1 MGAPSASNS
10 PSALSAQALR
20 EARTLENGL
29 IPRKMVVDCP
39 LATTSIGDTLFQT
52 RPGMRNN
59 WPIQSFAWLTLGL
72 VLYWYGIYWHY
83 VYEMNLNTFVS
94 ELLFA
99 GWLES
104 GTRSMFGMIRFH
116 GKGGRKKDSVRKE
129 QNGLSSLQ
137 QSVYHN

>member
-1 MGAPSASNS
+1 MDSAFSLVKSRLALGS
-10 PSALSAQALR
+10 PGCLFGFSP
-20 EARTLENGL
+20 
-29 IPRKMVVDCP
+29 PRLKWPNTHPYVKP
-39 LATTSIGDTLFQT
+39 FSRLGK
-52 RPGMRNN
+52 RNN
-59 WPIQSFAWLTLGL
+59 WSSQSFAWLTLGL

-137 QSVYHN
+137 QSVYHKLIEVAHRLF

>member
-1 MGAPSASNS
+1 MVDTGSCFVLVWHIL
-10 PSALSAQALR
+10 AL
-20 EARTLENGL
+20 
-29 IPRKMVVDCP
+29 D
-39 LATTSIGDTLFQT
+39 
-52 RPGMRNN
+52 
-59 WPIQSFAWLTLGL
+59 
-72 VLYWYGIYWHY
+72 Y

-104 GTRSMFGMIRFH
+104 GKRSMFGMMRFH

-137 QSVYHN
+137 QSVYHKLIEVAHRLF